1 MRCLAIVHQPDAG
14 PGVFAEA
21 MAARG
26 VELDRWMIAETGE
39 PPADPFGYDAVMTF
53 GGAMHPVQ
61 DDLFPWMPTEKE
73 LLRELLERDMPLL
86 GACLGSQ
93 LLGGAAA
100 AEPQRASEPE
110 IGWLDVELTAE
121 GLNDPLLA
129 PLAPGFTGF
138 QWHSYAVPLPP
149 GAVALAR
156 SPVCLQA
163 WRVGERAYGIQF
175 HAEVAAADAAH
186 WIDDYEVDPDA
197 LAMGFDPAAMHAET
211 EPRMEAWNQL
221 GRELCGRFL
230 DLVVTERRVR
240 RRAPGQAHLT

>member
-26 VELDRWMIAETGE
+26 LDLDLWMIAETGE
-39 PPADPFGYDAVMTF
+39 PPSDPLTYDAVMTF

-61 DDLFPWMPTEKE
+61 DDLFPWIPVEKE
-73 LLRELLERDMPLL
+73 LLAELLHRGTPLL

-93 LLGGAAA
+93 LLGDAAG
-100 AEPQRASEPE
+100 AEPRRASEPE
-110 IGWLDVELTAE
+110 IGWLDVELSAE

-129 PLAPGFTGF
+129 PLAPGFTAF
-138 QWHSYAVPLPP
+138 QWHSYEVPLPA

-163 WRVGERAYGIQF
+163 WRVGDCAYGIQF
-175 HAEVAAADAAH
+175 HAEVSADGVSG
-186 WIDDYEVDPDA
+186 WIDSYEVDPDA
-197 LAMGFDPAAMHAET
+197 VALGFDPAAMHAET
-211 EPRMEAWNQL
+211 EPRIGAWNQL
-221 GRELCGRFL
+221 GRELCGRFF
-230 DLVVTERRVR
+230 DLVVAARRTR
-240 RRAPGQAHLT
+240 PGAESLG